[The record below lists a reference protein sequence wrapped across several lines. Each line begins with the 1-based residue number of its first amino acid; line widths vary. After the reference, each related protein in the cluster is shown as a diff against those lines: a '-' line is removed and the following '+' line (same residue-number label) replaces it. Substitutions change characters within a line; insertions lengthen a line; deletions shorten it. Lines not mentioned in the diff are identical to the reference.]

1 MRTEEIME
9 TAKDRAGQ
17 KEIIRAVTTGAAGSP
32 DGDGG
37 AAMETIPVVVTGVT
51 SFLGS
56 ALARELAARGYK
68 VYGIARPHSPNKK
81 VLDGVNAEILDLELG
96 DLDRIGEYIK
106 EPC

>member
-37 AAMETIPVVVTGVT
+37 AAMETIPVVVTG
-51 SFLGS
+51 
-56 ALARELAARGYK
+56 GYQLSG
-68 VYGIARPHSPNKK
+68 VSPGAGAGGQR
-81 VLDGVNAEILDLELG
+81 L
-96 DLDRIGEYIK
+96 
-106 EPC
+106 

>member
-17 KEIIRAVTTGAAGSP
+17 KEIIRTVATGAAGSQ

-56 ALARELAARGYK
+56 AL
-68 VYGIARPHSPNKK
+68 
-81 VLDGVNAEILDLELG
+81 
-96 DLDRIGEYIK
+96 
-106 EPC
+106 